1 MIAFRFL
8 SIAARRYS
16 AEPDGRN
23 AAARMMLANAL
34 RIAKAHLGAKEA
46 ARVALETLTED
57 ERGRAC
63 S

>member
-16 AEPDGRN
+16 AEPASRP
-23 AAARMMLANAL
+23 AAARMMLTNAL
-34 RIAKAHLGAKEA
+34 RIAREHLGEKEA

>member
-1 MIAFRFL
+1 VISFRLL

-16 AEPDGRN
+16 VEPEGRA
-23 AAARMMLANAL
+23 AAARMMLTSAL
-34 RIAKAHLGAKEA
+34 RLARHHLGDKEA
-46 ARVALETLTED
+46 AKLALDTLSED